1 MVYQI
6 LSYMR
11 LEGNEPP
18 SEVVPHPDTTKE
30 APSGISIA
38 DDGKSTGAALK
49 KKRKI
54 SYLGIWSRLNNLFM
68 IIGF

>member
-30 APSGISIA
+30 APSGMSIA

-49 KKRKI
+49 KKE
-54 SYLGIWSRLNNLFM
+54 N
-68 IIGF
+68 IIRRHLVKSK

>member
-30 APSGISIA
+30 APSGIDIA
-38 DDGKSTGAALK
+38 DDGKSTGADLK
-49 KKRKI
+49 KKGKCH
-54 SYLGIWSRLNNLFM
+54 N
-68 IIGF
+68 

>member
-30 APSGISIA
+30 APSGMSIA

-49 KKRKI
+49 KKGK
-54 SYLGIWSRLNNLFM
+54 YHN
-68 IIGF
+68 

>member
-18 SEVVPHPDTTKE
+18 SEVVPHPDTTNI
-30 APSGISIA
+30 APSGIDIA
-38 DDGKSTGAALK
+38 EDGKVTGA
-49 KKRKI
+49 I
-54 SYLGIWSRLNNLFM
+54 SESKL
-68 IIGF
+68 